1 MLLLAGSKCGYILCA
16 STLLPCPVPLGPPR
30 RLMNACLSFNSNLRL
45 NTDQTAAVW
54 HISRLR
60 LLVCKIYNHRKK
72 KNNSSKLRA
81 VLSFQSAL
89 GHVFSSAAVFAGQSR
104 LFVSPSHVFRESFH
118 RRLFMSSFVFLFV
131 CSLAPLCSWANKAP
145 FCPGH
150 WYGPIKGCD
159 QPERFNDGCDA
170 GVDRVA
176 VREGDV
182 SCCVVVSAAC
192 RCFGSAAQLQT
203 STADKMKLTFPI
215 FCQREGEEQLP
226 EHHHCCS
233 SKQG

>member
-1 MLLLAGSKCGYILCA
+1 MSSYQLL
-16 STLLPCPVPLGPPR
+16 
-30 RLMNACLSFNSNLRL
+30 CLQVSLVSS
-45 NTDQTAAVW
+45 
-54 HISRLR
+54 SRQAM
-60 LLVCKIYNHRKK
+60 C
-72 KNNSSKLRA
+72 
-81 VLSFQSAL
+81 
-89 GHVFSSAAVFAGQSR
+89 
-104 LFVSPSHVFRESFH
+104 FRESFH

-159 QPERFNDGCDA
+159 QPERFNDGWDA

-192 RCFGSAAQLQT
+192 RCFGSAAPLQT
-203 STADKMKLTFPI
+203 STADKTKLTFPI
-215 FCQREGEEQLP
+215 FCQKEGKEQLP
-226 EHHHCCS
+226 EHHHRCS
-233 SKQG
+233 SKQD